1 MWLTSY
7 IIKAN
12 EQNTVR
18 GNVTYSNS
26 DCVNVEGSS
35 PYNGMKT
42 IAPYGIMYNP
52 ALGETGVV
60 IPTET
65 GNMLLGVASFDEGL
79 EQGELRLF
87 SKGGAEIFLKNDGK
101 VYINGSE
108 VIT

>member
-12 EQNTVR
+12 EQNAVR

-26 DCVNVEGSS
+26 DCVNVEGAS

-42 IAPYGIMYNP
+42 VAPYGIKYNP
-52 ALGETGVV
+52 AYGETGVV

-65 GNMLLGVASFDEGL
+65 GNMLLGVTSFDEDL
-79 EQGELRLF
+79 EQGELKLF
-87 SKGGAEIFLKNDGK
+87 SKGGAEILLKNNGK
-101 VYINGSE
+101 VYINGTE
-108 VIT
+108 VIL